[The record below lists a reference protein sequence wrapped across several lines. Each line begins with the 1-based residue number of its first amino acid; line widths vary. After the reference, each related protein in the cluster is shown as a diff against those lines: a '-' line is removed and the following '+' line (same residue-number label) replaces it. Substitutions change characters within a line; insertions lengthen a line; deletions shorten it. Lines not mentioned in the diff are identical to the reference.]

1 MPVNSSCNEGEKQF
15 FFQLRSITRL
25 PWVAM
30 GSGLGLLQEI
40 KMHTEECRR
49 SPGEEFQN
57 SCSQMRNDSLIFP
70 GVF

>member
-25 PWVAM
+25 PWVPM

-49 SPGEEFQN
+49 NPGEEFQN
-57 SCSQMRNDSLIFP
+57 SYSLMRNYSVIFP